1 MANLS
6 NINNK
11 FIVTDGGNVLIGQ
24 TSAVGSSIFQVTGSV
39 NITGGTTSGLN
50 ITTSGTQDTIN
61 INRAANNDNA
71 ITKYQTAS
79 VDKWIVGLRNTGD
92 DNFRFYSYGTSSDVL
107 TINQASGN
115 VGIGTTLPSVKLE
128 VAGNIGLKSDSA
140 YLRFRNAA
148 AADLGY
154 ITNSTTWGDSGNDFS
169 IGASSSN
176 LRFYTNNSSTEK
188 MRIDSS
194 GQITNTMSGGKV
206 LTDTNGFITSFQTL
220 DVATAGG
227 RYKGKSNR
235 GLLGQLRIEQTA
247 TGADGGYIT
256 LDTSAS
262 GSTSPTERMRINS
275 SGNVGIG
282 TTSPSSKLSIS
293 GSQTAIDLTRGTAGD
308 SKWGLSSDSTALY
321 IAELSTGSTDYIMTF
336 KETTGNV
343 GIGTTSPDSLLEIS
357 KAQASGPILKITEP
371 TQGNGTTEGGPGNN
385 LGVLGF
391 VSADTST
398 SQANLIRASVE
409 GQPGEKPYG
418 TGGLL
423 TFNTMQT
430 YSGSGTL
437 TDLIERMRITSTGNV
452 GIGTTSPGAKLQIG
466 SATYAPNGNLT
477 NNLLQI
483 KSPSGFA
490 YLTIGNGDTANATS
504 YIGGASGF
512 IVLGS
517 VTDAGAASEHIRMTD
532 TGNVGIGTTT
542 PDQKL
547 QVGGNFHIY
556 DEVGNTD
563 ASLFMTT
570 GSSNTTTVK
579 IASNGTSYLN
589 GGNVGIGTTSPDS
602 LLQLESSANP
612 DVELKISNTATVVS
626 GQNFGG
632 SKVRLIADGT
642 NGDGEGALRHALVSE
657 TDSYSNWEIRTGN
670 ELGTLAFDTLGSERM
685 RITSGGKLYF
695 NTTGDATT
703 TDPGLV
709 FYPSG
714 DNVYVINAVSLA
726 SAWSHFQFI
735 NPNGTVGSIVT
746 SGSATAYNTSS
757 DYRLKEDLQD
767 FKGLDMVSKIPVYD
781 FKWKTDESRSYGVMA
796 HELQEVLPDAVSG
809 KKDAEEMQGVDYSKI
824 VPLLVKSIQELEAKI
839 KILENK

>member
-657 TDSYSNWEIRTGN
+657 TDSYANWEIRTGN

-714 DNVYVINAVSLA
+714 NNVYVINAVSLT
-726 SAWSHFQFI
+726 SSWSHFQFI

-781 FKWKTDESRSYGVMA
+781 FKWKTDENRSYGVMA